1 MTNSVITSVTNS
13 KSVYSKILGTGSFL
27 PEKVVTNFDL
37 EKQVE
42 TNNAWIV
49 ERTGIRQR
57 HVAGPNETASTM
69 GTAAAKRAIEMAGIR
84 TEDIGLIV
92 VGTATPDRVFPSTA
106 ALIQRDLGLPGIA
119 AFDIAAACSGFVY
132 GMSVAEQYIKSGTVK
147 YALVI
152 GSETLTRIINWQD
165 RTTCILFGDG
175 AGAVVL
181 GASDE
186 PGILSTHIHAD
197 GSYQDLLYCPN
208 PLQNEP
214 DRDDPRDNERFI
226 VMRGNEVFKVAVRTL
241 SNIVDETLAANG
253 LTKADID
260 WLIPHQANMRII
272 QAIAN
277 KLDLPMERVVVT
289 IGDHGNTSSASIPLA
304 LDAAVRDGRVQ
315 RGQTLL
321 MEAFGGGFTWGS
333 TLVRF

>member
-1 MTNSVITSVTNS
+1 MTTQ
-13 KSVYSKILGTGSFL
+13 KSTYSKILGTGSFL
-27 PEKVVTNFDL
+27 PEKALTNFDL
-37 EKQVE
+37 EKLVE
-42 TNNAWIV
+42 TNDAWIV
-49 ERTGIRQR
+49 ERTGIRKR
-57 HVAGPNETASTM
+57 HVAGANESASTM
-69 GTAAAKRAIEMAGIR
+69 GTEAAKRAIAMAGIR
-84 TEDIGLIV
+84 TEDIGMIV
-92 VGTATPDRVFPSTA
+92 VGTATPDRVFPSVA
-106 ALIQRDLGLPGIA
+106 ALVQRNLGLAGIP
-119 AFDIAAACSGFVY
+119 AFDLTAACSGFVY
-132 GMSVAEQYIKSGTVK
+132 GLSVADQYIKSGAIK

-152 GSETLTRIINWQD
+152 GAECLTRIINWQD

-181 GASDE
+181 GASEE

-197 GSYQDLLYCPN
+197 GSYEDLLYCPN
-208 PLQNEP
+208 PLPNDPE
-214 DRDDPRDNERFI
+214 RDDPKDKERFI

-241 SNIVDETLAANG
+241 SNIVDETLTANG
-253 LTKADID
+253 LSKSDID

-277 KLDLPMERVVVT
+277 KLDMPMERVVVT

-333 TLVRF
+333 ALVRF